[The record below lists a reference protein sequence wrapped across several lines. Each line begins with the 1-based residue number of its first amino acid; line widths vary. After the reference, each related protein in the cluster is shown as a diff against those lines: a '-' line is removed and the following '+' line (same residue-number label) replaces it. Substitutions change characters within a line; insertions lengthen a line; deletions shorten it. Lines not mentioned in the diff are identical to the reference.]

1 MLYYLHNIA
10 ERMKYMSHN
19 KIGTFYDYEGNE
31 IAIEEFIK
39 YYSNIYYLDTEPLNG
54 IRKSS
59 RFIEN
64 TIDDL
69 LKKGIKSEKD
79 VINILAWKVGKI
91 RHRESENIK
100 CFVYTSDW
108 KNAKQYNMKLY
119 GKELHVRDFV
129 NYIVSYIKELEKM
142 AEEQPQCVLNELNKK
157 SPYGIGTV
165 YMITLLY
172 FISRGKYPIYDRFAM
187 IAIDAITNGN
197 KPDEFVKYKELPS
210 KKEKGFSKLM
220 SNGMNNYICK
230 IEDVFGKE
238 YQNSRDIDRA
248 LWVYGHLFKNDK
260 KQC

>member
-1 MLYYLHNIA
+1 MIF
-10 ERMKYMSHN
+10 MSHN
-19 KIGTFYDYEGNE
+19 KIGTFYDYKGNE
-31 IAIEEFIK
+31 ITIEEFIK
-39 YYSNIYYLDTEPLNG
+39 YYSNIYYLDTEQLNG

-69 LKKGIKSEKD
+69 LKKGINSEKD
-79 VINILAWKVGKI
+79 VINILAWKLGKI

-108 KNAKQYNMKLY
+108 ENAKQYDIKIY
-119 GKELHVRDFV
+119 GKKVEIYKFIK
-129 NYIVSYIKELEKM
+129 YIVSNINGLEIE
-142 AEEQPQCVLNELNKK
+142 ANEYPQSVLDKLNEK

-197 KPDEFVKYKELPS
+197 KPDEFVKYKQLPS
-210 KKEKGFSKLM
+210 KKEKGFNKLM
-220 SNGMNNYICK
+220 NNGMNNYIYK

-238 YQNSRDIDRA
+238 YQNNRDIDRA